1 MIEFGAIKITI
12 GKRAINKSNSNEI
25 TIGKITIDKLTGFK
39 FFEMHFF
46 LTMSGVLVSDIKV
59 IGCHKKVLVPVVAKL
74 LISVGK

>member
-25 TIGKITIDKLTGFK
+25 TSGETTMDKLTGFK

-46 LTMSGVLVSDIKV
+46 LTISGILVGDIKE
-59 IGCHKKVLVPVVAKL
+59 IGCHKMKGFKF
-74 LISVGK
+74 